1 MKRTAMLLVSCLAML
16 ALASTASA
24 QGGYDISWWTV
35 SGGGHTFSSGDS
47 YTLGGTIGQP
57 ATGIMLGGSY
67 GLDGGFWPR
76 VIPVYPVYVPVVMRN
91 Y

>member
-16 ALASTASA
+16 ALASIASA
-24 QGGYDISWWTV
+24 QGRYDISWWTV
-35 SGGGHTFSSGDS
+35 S
-47 YTLGGTIGQP
+47 
-57 ATGIMLGGSY
+57 IMLGGSY